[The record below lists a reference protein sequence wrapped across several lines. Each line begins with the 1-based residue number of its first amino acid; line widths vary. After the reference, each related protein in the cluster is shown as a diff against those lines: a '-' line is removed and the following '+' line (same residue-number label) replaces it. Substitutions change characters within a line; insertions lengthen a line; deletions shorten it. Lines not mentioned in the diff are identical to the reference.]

1 MEGTAAKAKDEGK
14 GHEKEVTV
22 EVNNKPVVLPDN
34 DVTGLQIKEA
44 AKNQGVAIELDF
56 LLMLEG
62 HGGHDARQ
70 IDNDETIKVNKNS
83 AFTCNDGEDD
93 S

>member
-1 MEGTAAKAKDEGK
+1 MEGTAAKAKGEGK

-34 DVTGLQIKEA
+34 EVTGLQIKEA

-62 HGGHDARQ
+62 HGGHDPRQ
-70 IDNDETIKVNKNS
+70 IADDETIKVNKNS

>member
-1 MEGTAAKAKDEGK
+1 MEGTTPKAKDEGK

-22 EVNNKPVVLPDN
+22 TVNTKPVGVPDN
-34 DVTGLQIKEA
+34 EVTGLQVKEA
-44 AKNQGVAIELDF
+44 AKNQGVEIELDF

-62 HGGHDARQ
+62 HGGHDPRLVA
-70 IDNDETIKVNKNS
+70 DDEPFKVNKNS
-83 AFTCNDGEDD
+83 SFTCNDGEDD